1 MVWVGG
7 RTSYPLSPQLCYLH
21 ADMLGS
27 LGTKEA
33 KKAFLDFYHS
43 FLDKTAVRDLG
54 VAPGLLPLGPGEPL
68 HLPASTA
75 LRAV

>member
-1 MVWVGG
+1 
-7 RTSYPLSPQLCYLH
+7 
-21 ADMLGS
+21 MLGS